1 MYKYKIDNNKN
12 NEIIKIKWPLSCKLM
27 APVIVFLS
35 TIQPFFGYKGFP
47 FNNIRIPIDLML
59 FLIIAIALFTWAFI
73 EKGIDKIDKKCF
85 IFFIFWICLTV
96 LMIIIGLLTE
106 TIYQGSYSKDL
117 GTFILFAGGII
128 FSNKL
133 GLKFLIKI
141 LIFCAILAIIVGIY
155 SLFFID
161 FNLISVY
168 ERSLN
173 TWELPYFCWRLLEL
187 WPILLFAAVFY
198 KKKYSFISIT
208 VSILYIILGLS
219 FLKRNIFFQMIVFSA
234 IVMIGI
240 FRKKIF
246 YIEKIKNTCIFIIKI
261 ILFLTILLIIINLF
275 LPNVYQKINN
285 LINLTIERIQD
296 QDFSNFN
303 RFNEIKGMF
312 KDFDIFQIIFGKG
325 IGKTQNYLGFPIPI
339 YHIHIG
345 WGNLIFKGGILL
357 FFYFFLSFFVILKK
371 LFSKKIDGITRVS
384 ISTMIYLFLAML
396 IDTIFWGISLITFL
410 FGACFFYSINYSIKL
425 DNNKKTI

>member
-12 NEIIKIKWPLSCKLM
+12 SEMVKIKWPLSCKLM

-47 FNNIRIPIDLML
+47 LNDIRNPVDLIL
-59 FLIIAIALFTWAFI
+59 FLIIAMALSMWAFR
-73 EKGIDKIDKKCF
+73 EKGIDKINKRCF
-85 IFFIFWICLTV
+85 IFFIFWFCLTV
-96 LMIIIGLLTE
+96 LMIIIGLLTK
-106 TIYQGSYSKDL
+106 TVYRGSYPQDL
-117 GTFILFAGGII
+117 GTFILFAGGIV

-141 LIFCAILAIIVGIY
+141 LIFCAILSIIGGIF

-161 FNLISVY
+161 FNLTSAY

-173 TWELPYFCWRLLEL
+173 TWELPYFYWRLLYS
-187 WPILLFAAVFY
+187 WPILLFAVVFY
-198 KKKYSFISIT
+198 KKKYSFIAIA
-208 VSILYIILGLS
+208 VFILYIILGLS

-240 FRKKIF
+240 FSKKIF
-246 YIEKIKNTCIFIIKI
+246 YIEKVKNIFIFIIKI
-261 ILFLTILLIIINLF
+261 ILLLTILLIIINLF

-285 LINLTIERIQD
+285 LINLTIGRIQV
-296 QDFSNFN
+296 QDFLNLS
-303 RFNEIKGMF
+303 RFIELKKMF
-312 KDFDIFQIIFGKG
+312 KEFNTFQIIFGKG
-325 IGKTQNYLGFPIPI
+325 IGKAQNYLSFQN

-345 WGNLIFKGGILL
+345 WGNLIFKGGMFL
-357 FFYFFLSFFVILKK
+357 FLYFFLSFFIILKK
-371 LFSKKIDGITRVS
+371 LFSNKIDSLTRVS
-384 ISTMIYLFLAML
+384 ISTIIYLFLAML
-396 IDTIFWGISLITFL
+396 IDTIFWGISVTTLL

>member
-1 MYKYKIDNNKN
+1 
-12 NEIIKIKWPLSCKLM
+12 M
-27 APVIVFLS
+27 APVIIFLS
-35 TIQPFFGYKGFP
+35 TIQPFFGYKGFTL
-47 FNNIRIPIDLML
+47 NSIRVPIDLML
-59 FLIIAIALFTWAFI
+59 FLIIAIALFSWAFI
-73 EKGIDKIDKKCF
+73 EKGIDKIDKTCF
-85 IFFIFWICLTV
+85 IFFIFWISLTV
-96 LMIIIGLLTE
+96 LMTIIGLLTV
-106 TIYQGSYSKDL
+106 TVYYGSYTMDL

-133 GLKFLIKI
+133 RLIFLIKI

-161 FNLISVY
+161 FNLTSVY

-173 TWELPYFCWRLLEL
+173 TWQLPYFCWRLLDL

-198 KKKYSFISIT
+198 KKKYSFIAIT
-208 VSILYIILGLS
+208 VSILYLILGLS

-240 FRKKIF
+240 FGNKAF

-261 ILFLTILLIIINLF
+261 ILFLAILLIIVNLF
-275 LPNVYQKINN
+275 LPDVYQKISI
-285 LINLTIERIQD
+285 LTNLTFERIQD
-296 QDFSNFN
+296 QDFSSFN
-303 RFNEIKGMF
+303 RFDEIKGMF
-312 KDFDIFQIIFGKG
+312 KDFDTFQVIFGKG

-357 FFYFFLSFFVILKK
+357 FLYFFLSFFIILKK
-371 LFSKKIDGITRVS
+371 LFSKKINGLTRVS
-384 ISTMIYLFLAML
+384 ISTITYLFLVML
-396 IDTIFWGISLITFL
+396 IDTIFWGISATTLL
-410 FGACFFYSINYSIKL
+410 FGAFFFYSINYSIKL